1 MAMSPDQPMRRV
13 AHGRCSRLFV
23 VVPLLVVLGGAAN
36 LRYFHIPIRSSGLRL
51 AEGGQTG
58 ITHIVQAA
66 TSTARQGAYYLPNGY
81 ESRPLPLMVSFHGT
95 GGKGSL
101 MILRLQALAE
111 REGFMVLAPDSVSVA
126 GVWSVGQ
133 QPEDMTEDYRHVMD
147 CVREVL
153 RVPGVRIDAA
163 RVLAAGFSVGGNVA
177 PYIATRESLFTAF
190 AVLHG
195 HLMPGALGRLRPPVW
210 LSTGDRD
217 RVRTVEYMRS
227 VAGHLTADGFPSV
240 ELRVFKVDHSLG
252 DDELAALVAWWL
264 GRH

>member
-1 MAMSPDQPMRRV
+1 V
-13 AHGRCSRLFV
+13 GF
-23 VVPLLVVLGGAAN
+23 GGHAN
-36 LRYFHIPIRSSGLRL
+36 LPYLHASVRPFGLGL

-58 ITHIVQAA
+58 VTRAVQAA
-66 TSTARQGAYYLPNGY
+66 TSTARQGAYYLPSGY
-81 ESRPLPLMVSFHGT
+81 ESRSLPLIVSFHGT

-111 REGFMVLAPDSVSVA
+111 REGFLVLAPDSVSVA
-126 GVWSVGQ
+126 GVWLVGQ
-133 QPEDMTEDYRHVMD
+133 RPDNVTEDYRHVMN

-153 RVPGVRIDAA
+153 RVPGVRVNPA

-195 HLMPGALGRLRPPVW
+195 HVEPGAWGRLRPRAW
-210 LSTGDRD
+210 LSAGDRD
-217 RVRTVEYMRS
+217 RVRPVEYVRS
-227 VAGHLTADGFPSV
+227 VADQLTREGFPSV
-240 ELRVFKVDHSLG
+240 ELRVFKADHSLG

>member
-1 MAMSPDQPMRRV
+1 MPRI
-13 AHGRCSRLFV
+13 AHGRRSRLFV
-23 VVPLLVVLGGAAN
+23 VVPLLVVFGGDAN
-36 LRYFHIPIRSSGLRL
+36 LPYLHVPIRSSGLRL

-111 REGFMVLAPDSVSVA
+111 REGFMVLA
-126 GVWSVGQ
+126 
-133 QPEDMTEDYRHVMD
+133 
-147 CVREVL
+147 
-153 RVPGVRIDAA
+153 
-163 RVLAAGFSVGGNVA
+163 AGFSVGGNVA

-195 HLMPGALGRLRPPVW
+195 HLMPGALGRLRPSVW

-240 ELRVFKVDHSLG
+240 ELRVFKLDHSLG

>member
-1 MAMSPDQPMRRV
+1 
-13 AHGRCSRLFV
+13 LV
-23 VVPLLVVLGGAAN
+23 VVPLLVVLGADAN
-36 LRYFHIPIRSSGLRL
+36 PPYLHVLIRPLGLRL

-58 ITHIVQAA
+58 VTRTVQAA
-66 TSTARQGAYYLPNGY
+66 TSTARQGAYYLPSGY
-81 ESRPLPLMVSFHGT
+81 ESRSLPLMVSFHGT

-111 REGFMVLAPDSVSVA
+111 REGFIVLAPDSASVA
-126 GVWSVGQ
+126 GVWSVAQ
-133 QPEDMTEDYRHVMD
+133 RPDDMTEDYRHVMD

-153 RVPGVRIDAA
+153 RVPGLRADPT
-163 RVLAAGFSVGGNVA
+163 RVLAAGFSVGGSVA

-195 HLMPGALGRLRPPVW
+195 HVAPGSWGRLRPRAW
-210 LSTGDRD
+210 LSAGDRD

-227 VAGHLTADGFPSV
+227 VAGLLTREGFPSV

>member
-1 MAMSPDQPMRRV
+1 
-13 AHGRCSRLFV
+13 
-23 VVPLLVVLGGAAN
+23 
-36 LRYFHIPIRSSGLRL
+36 
-51 AEGGQTG
+51 
-58 ITHIVQAA
+58 
-66 TSTARQGAYYLPNGY
+66 
-81 ESRPLPLMVSFHGT
+81 MVSFHGT

-126 GVWSVGQ
+126 GVWSVA
-133 QPEDMTEDYRHVMD
+133 PDDVTEDHRHVMD
-147 CVREVL
+147 CIREVL
-153 RVPGVRIDAA
+153 RVPGVRVDPA

-195 HLMPGALGRLRPPVW
+195 HVVPGALGRLRPRAW

-217 RVRTVEYMRS
+217 RIRTVEYMRS
-227 VAGHLTADGFPSV
+227 VAGHLTAEGFPSV
-240 ELRVFKVDHSLG
+240 ELRVFKVDHRLG

-264 GRH
+264 GGH